1 MTTFSEDAPT
11 VDERGGAQDDLGTVR
26 FTPTILARARA
37 SESLVS
43 KPMAIIIFTFNSST
57 CFPLVTTTDQKS
69 RIYCQ
74 KTS

>member
-57 CFPLVTTTDQKS
+57 CLPLVTTTDQKS